1 MGLLQIQVT
10 VPKDKGAEILEL
22 LSIPLARTMWLSI
35 QRRGN
40 ERIVRQVSTRH
51 PEPGEI
57 RRVSVIAI
65 SGRPRFAVELYA
77 QEPPSPEI
85 LRLVKDDLRQRMG
98 EAPDLTL
105 TVVRPC
111 PLSGPLRPRG
121 MDRAAASSRT
131 KQNLVTPIPGSDQSR
146 GAHR

>member
-1 MGLLQIQVT
+1 MGLRQIQVT
-10 VPKDKGAEILEL
+10 IPKDKGAEILEL

-40 ERIVRQVSTRH
+40 ERIVRQVLTSH
-51 PEPGEI
+51 PELGEI

-85 LRLVKDDLRQRMG
+85 LRLVKDDLRQRLG

-105 TVVRPC
+105 TVVSARV
-111 PLSGPLRPRG
+111 LGGDALRPLA
-121 MDRAAASSRT
+121 MDRFAASSRT
-131 KQNLVTPIPGSDQSR
+131 KQNLVTPAWGVTR
-146 GAHR
+146 VGGHT